1 MLSKSISPGSNPGTR
16 ATSFAMQTFWYNDL
30 AMKSRKA
37 RVLKY
42 TAIFEPEKV
51 GGYSVTIPALPGC
64 ISEGDTF
71 EEALKNIKEAAQLY
85 LEDLKESEIPED
97 TKPIVVSP
105 INVQL

>member
-1 MLSKSISPGSNPGTR
+1 
-16 ATSFAMQTFWYNDL
+16 
-30 AMKSRKA
+30 MKSRKA

-64 ISEGDTF
+64 ISEGETF
-71 EEALKNIKEAAQLY
+71 EEALENIKEAAQLY
-85 LEDLKESEIPED
+85 LEDLKESEIPQE

-105 INVQL
+105 INIQL